1 MNKNLLVNL
10 LIAAVVIAAIIV
22 AIFALG
28 NIGKKE
34 PEIQLA
40 AGTPETKSVSVEGE
54 KVGKLPKVLTLYQKG
69 EGESDLAAFVSSEL
83 AKEARNVAFFRAI
96 NVTEDP
102 QAAVYYGVTEHPTI
116 VILRPNGSIFLKYE
130 GYLDKAK
137 LKSFAVK
144 AAQ

>member
-1 MNKNLLVNL
+1 MNKNLFVNL
-10 LIAAVVIAAIIV
+10 LIAAVVITAIIV

-40 AGTPETKSVSVEGE
+40 TPETKAASVEGE

-69 EGESDLAAFVSSEL
+69 EGESDLAAFVSNEL
-83 AKEARNVAFFRAI
+83 AKEARNVASFRAI

-116 VILRPNGSIFLKYE
+116 VILRPNGSVFMKYE

-137 LKSFAVK
+137 LMSFAVK